1 LAGGNHGFTKIRTR
15 KAVKKAAKRP
25 KRRAAAKKAAKA
37 RKPRIAAKAKKKAV
51 APRKKRVAAKK
62 PPTRTKAKAV
72 TFKAAQTD
80 AATATLL
87 HRWFEEVWNKGSEAA
102 IDELLAL
109 DAMVHGLPVGPIQG
123 PDAFK
128 QYHRDLYPEF
138 SDLTITLQNVEV
150 NGDEISADCS
160 VVGTHKT
167 GKSVNFTGNCRIR
180 VANDRIVEGWND
192 FDFDTMSA
200 QISAS

>member
-1 LAGGNHGFTKIRTR
+1 MASRKSRAR
-15 KAVKKAAKRP
+15 KAAKKVAKRP
-25 KRRAAAKKAAKA
+25 KRRAAAKKAAKV
-37 RKPRIAAKAKKKAV
+37 RKPRVAAKVKKKAV
-51 APRKKRVAAKK
+51 APRKKRVTARK
-62 PPTRTKAKAV
+62 PPTKAKAKV
-72 TFKAAQTD
+72 VAFKAAQ
-80 AATATLL
+80 AEAPASTLL

-109 DAMVHGLPVGPIQG
+109 DGMVHGLPGGPMQG

-128 QYHRDLYPEF
+128 QYYRALYPEF

-160 VVGTHKT
+160 VVGTHRT

-192 FDFDTMSA
+192 FDFDTMNA